1 MSAVSMTVQPCYVHF
16 GISRADDEQLR
27 EGIAE
32 RITYDLDGLAESLL
46 AFLIVALAVRKAHA
60 CRMGGDGSADSDY
73 PRQVGSCPSGVGAPM
88 APKPGSGS
96 SVPSGSCVVLGM
108 L

>member
-1 MSAVSMTVQPCYVHF
+1 MSAVSMTVQPCHVQL
-16 GISRADDEQLR
+16 GISRALGKLLFGR
-27 EGIAE
+27 ISE
-32 RITYDLDGLAESLL
+32 RATYDLDGLAESLL
-46 AFLIVALAVRKAHA
+46 AFPIVALAVRKAHA